1 MPEDPVDERPVDPV
15 RIDASLVK
23 GLVTRQFPM
32 WAHLPIAPVLPGG
45 HDNKT
50 FYLGDEMGIRLPSRD
65 AYAAHVAIEHEWLP
79 KLGPHLPLPIP
90 VSLGKGAPSLDY
102 PWPWSVNRWIEGETA
117 SMDRIAD
124 IVVFAKDLAS
134 FLNAL
139 QSIDATGG
147 PGPGLHNFFRGGEL
161 AVYDSETRECIDLLR
176 DVIDPYAATS
186 IWEAAVEERSHREPV
201 WVHGDVATGN
211 LLVKDGRLCGV
222 IDFGQLAAGDPS
234 CDVSIAWTLFS
245 GKSREVF
252 RAELAVDEGTWVRG
266 RGWGLWKALLQ
277 LQKHRS
283 YDPREAAR
291 AERVARDILIEKST

>member
-1 MPEDPVDERPVDPV
+1 MK
-15 RIDASLVK
+15 IDTCLVK
-23 GLVTRQFPM
+23 RLVSSQFPR
-32 WAHLPIAPVLPGG
+32 WEGLPIAPVAPGG
-45 HDNKT
+45 HDNRT
-50 FYLGDEMGIRLPSRD
+50 FRLGQAMSVRLPGRKT
-65 AYAAHVAIEHEWLP
+65 YAAHVAVEHEWLP

-90 VSLGKGAPSLDY
+90 VPLGKGAPSLDY

-147 PGPGLHNFFRGGEL
+147 PGPGLPNFFRGGEL

-201 WVHGDVATGN
+201 WVHGDVAAGN

-234 CDVSIAWTLFS
+234 CDVTIAWTLFS
-245 GKSREVF
+245 GHSREVF

-266 RGWGLWKALLQ
+266 RGWGLWKALLHLREQ
-277 LQKHRS
+277 HS
-283 YDPREAAR
+283 NDPEEAAK
-291 AERVARDILIEKST
+291 AERVVRDILIETPT